1 MAGGRPCRY
10 RAAASGAASSALAGN
25 TDGRDAVS
33 EALPPL
39 VAPLVNLVALLL
51 ALSFRRN
58 RAFLVLLPLTLAAA
72 ALTGYPAPVAGRED
86 AAQMFSPWLLLAAAA
101 LPERGLLARGN
112 LLLLF
117 ATTIAVWLVFAAPA
131 HVWSALH
138 RSLPLGVLPCS
149 AAASAAGLV
158 VIAGGACALRG
169 ALRGGP
175 MEGGLAI
182 VLACAA
188 LALSPFAHGNSAIAA
203 LTVAGVLAVL
213 AILYAS
219 FRMAFIDTLSG
230 LPNRRALDEALTR
243 LSGDYAVAMVDIDHF
258 KRFNDTHGHAAGD
271 LVLKAV
277 AAQLRAIRGGRAFR
291 FGGEEFCVLF
301 GSAHARAAE
310 ACEAARQRVEQSRV
324 RIRSVPNPRRRT
336 QAVRRDQAND
346 VRVTI
351 SIGLAERDAVAR
363 TPEEVL
369 KTADQALYRAKASGR
384 NGIVIA

>member
-1 MAGGRPCRY
+1 V
-10 RAAASGAASSALAGN
+10 L
-25 TDGRDAVS
+25 S
-33 EALPPL
+33 ETLSPM
-39 VAPLVNLVALLL
+39 VAPLANLVALLL
-51 ALSFRRN
+51 ALAFRRN
-58 RAFLVLLPLTLAAA
+58 RAFLVLLLLTLCSA
-72 ALTGYPAPVAGRED
+72 ALAGYPVAVSGRQD
-86 AAQMFSPWLLLAAAA
+86 AAPMFAPWLLLAAAA

-117 ATTIAVWLVFAAPA
+117 ATTIAVWLTLAAPA
-131 HVWSALH
+131 HVWTSLH
-138 RSLPLGVLPCS
+138 RALPFAALPWS
-149 AAASAAGLV
+149 AAATAAGLG
-158 VIAGGACALRG
+158 VIAAALCALRRV
-169 ALRGGP
+169 LRGGP
-175 MEGGLAI
+175 MEAGLAL

-188 LALSPFAHGNSAIAA
+188 FALSPFARGNVAIAA
-203 LTVAGVLAVL
+203 LTAAGVVAVL

-301 GSAHARAAE
+301 GSAHARAAD
-310 ACEAARQRVEQSRV
+310 ACEAARQRVEQARV